1 MKAIDLV
8 TPNRFSSIGK
18 SPYTIMVVGQ
28 IVFAL
33 ILWTMWS
40 NPLVPK
46 PIEVLR
52 AFPKIAANGL
62 LQDITASLVLCMWA
76 TLLTTIISLAVSYL
90 YVIPFFRP
98 LGIIISK
105 GRFLG
110 LTGLVFLF
118 MVLTGSGYALKLSLQ
133 TFGMSVFFVTS
144 MVSILNEIPNSEYE
158 YARTLRFNEW
168 RVWLE
173 VVILARRDKAI
184 ETLRQIFAIGWTML
198 TMVEGIA
205 RSDGGIGVMLLNS
218 NKQMQLDVV
227 FALQIV
233 ILLLGLFAD
242 YVITLLN
249 KVLSYYAFLETE
261 KK

>member
-28 IVFAL
+28 IVLAL

-62 LQDITASLVLCMWA
+62 LQEITASLILCMWA
-76 TLLTTIISLAVSYL
+76 TLLTTVISMSVSYL

-98 LGIIISK
+98 LGILISK

-118 MVLTGSGYALKLSLQ
+118 MVLTGSGYALKLALQ

-144 MVSILNEIPNSEYE
+144 MISVLDEIPNSEFE

-168 RVWLE
+168 RVWFE
-173 VVILARRDKAI
+173 VIILGRRAQAI
-184 ETLRQIFAIGWTML
+184 EILKQTFAIGWTML

-205 RSDGGIGVMLLNS
+205 RSDGGIGIMLANS
-218 NKQMQLDVV
+218 NKQMHLDIV

-233 ILLLGLFAD
+233 ILLLGLMAD
-242 YVITLLN
+242 HIITLLN
-249 KVLSYYAFLETE
+249 KMVSYFAFIETE
-261 KK
+261 RK